1 MAVNMTEGNILKNL
15 IKFSIPLILSGIMH
29 QLYNWAD
36 SFIVGNVEG
45 QNALA
50 SIGTTTYINAIFMV
64 IIIGFTMGLSILA
77 GQQYGRGEDTKLV
90 QDLSTFTI
98 VLGGIS
104 IIVTILGYLSSN
116 SILNILHTPEE
127 IFKNASDYLKIIM
140 IGIPFIAVYNIY
152 SAVLRGMGDSKA
164 PMYSIL
170 ISTIINIFLDIVFV
184 YYFRFGV
191 KGVAFATVFSQIIM
205 AIFIIFYTVKTY
217 EYLKFRIEKNSVDI
231 VILKEGIKLGL
242 PVAIQ
247 SSVNSIGYLALQNF
261 MNGFGVNTV
270 AAITTCYKAD
280 SLVMMPIHNLSSSIS
295 TFVAQNI
302 GAKNTKRAKE
312 CVNTGLKI
320 MATMSLLLAVI
331 MLFVGVKLIY
341 LFGLRDESLEIG
353 RNYFISECRF
363 YVILGIG
370 MTFKGYLEGR
380 GDVKFTSVVGVLTLM
395 IQIVFSYILVGFY
408 SNMVIA
414 YAEGY
419 AWTFET
425 VLFIIRYLLIKKSKI
440 I

>member
-191 KGVAFATVFSQIIM
+191 KGAAFATVFSQIIM

>member
-191 KGVAFATVFSQIIM
+191 KGAAFATVFSQIIM

-370 MTFKGYLEGR
+370 MTFKGYLEGG

>member
-98 VLGGIS
+98 ILGGIS

-191 KGVAFATVFSQIIM
+191 KGAAFATVFSQIIM

-247 SSVNSIGYLALQNF
+247 SSVNSIGYLTLQNF

-380 GDVKFTSVVGVLTLM
+380 GDVKFTSVAGVLTLM

>member
-191 KGVAFATVFSQIIM
+191 KGAAFATVFSQIIM

-425 VLFIIRYLLIKKSKI
+425 VLFVIRYLLIKKSKI

>member
-191 KGVAFATVFSQIIM
+191 KGAAFATVFSQIIM

-247 SSVNSIGYLALQNF
+247 SSVNSIGYLTLQNF

-380 GDVKFTSVVGVLTLM
+380 GDVKFTSVAGVLTLM

>member
-191 KGVAFATVFSQIIM
+191 KGAAFATVFSQIIM
-205 AIFIIFYTVKTY
+205 ALFIIFYTVKTY